1 MRDRVQRAES
11 SAESKEEYGVQS
23 AEYRVLNGEYHATLD
38 PILDPTLDPFIDS
51 IIDPIL
57 DPTLDSIIDSAI
69 DPTLD
74 SALRTLY
81 SALRTPSFAPSLP
94 LIQKEFLGVGFFCLG
109 EIDRHTQGGQVMRGR
124 RRLGP
129 GRDLGQ
135 QALG

>member
-1 MRDRVQRAES
+1 MR
-11 SAESKEEYGVQS
+11 S
-23 AEYRVLNGEYHATLD
+23 AEYRVLNGEYHVT
-38 PILDPTLDPFIDS
+38 LDPTLDPFIDP
-51 IIDPIL
+51 II
-57 DPTLDSIIDSAI
+57 DPTLDSTI

-129 GRDLGQ
+129 GLDLGQ